1 MSGAVQAGA
10 ATSNITPW
18 LGTVIPGLFRPRYA
32 EDVDDELLAK
42 ALVLDNGD
50 TRVAM
55 VTCDLIAMPQK
66 VADAAKF
73 KRNTIIHNGPKF
85 VGRWVAVPE
94 VDFDKLQAALRSLKE
109 GR

>member
-1 MSGAVQAGA
+1 MNFCEHKLPICTDCMD
-10 ATSNITPW
+10 ATDAR
-18 LGTVIPGLFRPRYA
+18 LA
-32 EDVDDELLAK
+32 LLE
-42 ALVLDNGD
+42 
-50 TRVAM
+50 
-55 VTCDLIAMPQK
+55 K